1 MSNYGIGGN
10 EVQTDASEAF
20 GEIPQNRTL
29 MAEKLTNDPPVK
41 PQVIHGLQTMDHV
54 FAHFNPNVDVEFED
68 SEGVSRKESLRFGN
82 LGDFGIKGLTAQSE
96 FLTDNTA
103 QADEYSKIIKQLKTN
118 KILKSAISDP
128 TAKAALLESIYSM
141 IAELQNNK

>member
-82 LGDFGIKGLTAQSE
+82 IGDFGIKGLTAQSE

-141 IAELQNNK
+141 ISELQNNK